1 MILSI
6 RRRLAS
12 IDSGSTRDR
21 CARRSTMIVET
32 GSYDWDVWVSEVF
45 RWENEKRGLCDTN
58 HAHQT
63 RKCVDPAYGNPGN
76 SLPRAAP
83 RRAAPSC
90 TCLTRSYRHERS
102 CDFLLFSSHLLFH
115 FPVCHTLF
123 VRRDSFNFHTFISL
137 FSSSSI
143 FFGCLCLCFWLVHCM
158 SSLHGFPQSA
168 SSFWINWCLIAKR
181 DLAYKY

>member
-12 IDSGSTRDR
+12 INSGSTRDR

-45 RWENEKRGLCDTN
+45 RWENEKRGLCDAN
-58 HAHQT
+58 HART
-63 RKCVDPAYGNPGN
+63 RLASALTQLTVTQAILCV
-76 SLPRAAP
+76 AP

-137 FSSSSI
+137 FILLHILWMSMSLFLTSTLHVFTTRFYTISQ
-143 FFGCLCLCFWLVHCM
+143 FF
-158 SSLHGFPQSA
+158 
-168 SSFWINWCLIAKR
+168 
-181 DLAYKY
+181 LA